1 MKKRKAGVKIWL
13 PGIFLTAILI
23 WQIGVLIAGMR
34 EAREIITLTAE
45 GEEESPREMLEQIS
59 SFPGYRGGYTQIC
72 AEGTLYVGD
81 WSAPVTVWGV
91 DLEEYPL
98 ELTGSAG
105 ETAVGGQPALAVGEE
120 VFFGLADEKGR
131 TISEETARHLVTSFT
146 GEKAGLFL
154 SVWENR
160 GEEGGKEEGGEKG
173 EKPQEAETGRPALI
187 LGTVRGN
194 ECYMDQEQLTEIF
207 QEAGQPVKIRR
218 VTLRLQGKKR
228 AEAAASALGEA
239 GLLVTSEKE

>member
-1 MKKRKAGVKIWL
+1 MKKKKAGLKIWL
-13 PGIFLTAILI
+13 SGIFLTAILI
-23 WQIGVLIAGMR
+23 WQIGVLIVGMR

-45 GEEESPREMLEQIS
+45 GEEEIPREMLEQIS

-120 VFFGLADEKGR
+120 VFFGLADE
-131 TISEETARHLVTSFT
+131 
-146 GEKAGLFL
+146 
-154 SVWENR
+154 R
-160 GEEGGKEEGGEKG
+160 GAPFPKRQPG
-173 EKPQEAETGRPALI
+173 I
-187 LGTVRGN
+187 L
-194 ECYMDQEQLTEIF
+194 
-207 QEAGQPVKIRR
+207 
-218 VTLRLQGKKR
+218 
-228 AEAAASALGEA
+228 
-239 GLLVTSEKE
+239 

>member
-1 MKKRKAGVKIWL
+1 MKKKKAGVKIWL
-13 PGIFLTAILI
+13 SGIFLAAILI
-23 WQIGVLIAGMR
+23 WQMGVLIAGLR
-34 EAREIITLTAE
+34 EEREIITLTAE
-45 GEEESPREMLEQIS
+45 GEEEIPREILEQIS
-59 SFPGYRGGYTQIC
+59 SFPGYRGGYTQIW

-81 WSAPVTVWGV
+81 WSAPVTIWGV
-91 DLEEYPL
+91 DLEKYPL

-105 ETAVGGQPALAVGEE
+105 ETAVGGKPALAVGEE
-120 VFFGLADEKGR
+120 VFYGLADEKGR
-131 TISEETARHLVTSFT
+131 AISEETARRLLASFP

-154 SVWENR
+154 SVWENQ
-160 GEEGGKEEGGEKG
+160 GEEGKEEGGEKG
-173 EKPQEAETGRPALI
+173 EEPQKAETGRPALI